1 MWGASRILLL
11 SFPSVLQYI
20 VTAVLVAEISRFDA
34 SRPRSSLTILLTAS
48 FCFCSSAA
56 MKSLHLVSPPRLTTP
71 EQPASSATAAKPVPA
86 NTFRA
91 VMP

>member
-1 MWGASRILLL
+1 
-11 SFPSVLQYI
+11 
-20 VTAVLVAEISRFDA
+20 
-34 SRPRSSLTILLTAS
+34 
-48 FCFCSSAA
+48 